1 MPPPCVWCRPSE
13 QFADNRYST
22 PSNVNFA
29 PRIRLAN
36 RPTVFPHARPV
47 AEITFE
53 IVVTEGHVREP
64 AVPVGNLHRY
74 DRRADIGQL
83 HGCAA
88 RIGHLVKDDRFA
100 FGGKTPDILFY
111 FHRFERFCGT
121 MPRVC
126 RDKPRRRSTCGS
138 VRRRP
143 GGLPCRLRRTTGP
156 RCAAPATEPFRRQ
169 PIY

>member
-29 PRIRLAN
+29 PDPVGEPADR
-36 RPTVFPHARPV
+36 FPHARPV